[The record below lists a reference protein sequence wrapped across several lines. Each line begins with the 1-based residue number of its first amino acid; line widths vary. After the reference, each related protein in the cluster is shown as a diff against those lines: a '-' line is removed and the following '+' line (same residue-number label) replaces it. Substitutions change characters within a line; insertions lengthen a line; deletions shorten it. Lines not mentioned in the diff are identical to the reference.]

1 MGRQLPSWRCP
12 AGSIREQAAPCA
24 LCRLALLTQ
33 GLVWP
38 SDLTQAPLGL
48 LLAVRWGGE
57 DSHTGRFVSDGF
69 RGTPAADDDKVH
81 RVALGLVAGE
91 VWPEPQ
97 GGGGLGI
104 ERPGFAWVG
113 LEEDQVALADSWS
126 GLWRWA
132 VCQVPSARGMKMD
145 SETGGWL

>member
-1 MGRQLPSWRCP
+1 MAR
-12 AGSIREQAAPCA
+12 A
-24 LCRLALLTQ
+24 T
-33 GLVWP
+33 
-38 SDLTQAPLGL
+38 
-48 LLAVRWGGE
+48 
-57 DSHTGRFVSDGF
+57 
-69 RGTPAADDDKVH
+69 
-81 RVALGLVAGE
+81 
-91 VWPEPQ
+91 

-132 VCQVPSARGMKMD
+132 VCQVPSAQGMKMD